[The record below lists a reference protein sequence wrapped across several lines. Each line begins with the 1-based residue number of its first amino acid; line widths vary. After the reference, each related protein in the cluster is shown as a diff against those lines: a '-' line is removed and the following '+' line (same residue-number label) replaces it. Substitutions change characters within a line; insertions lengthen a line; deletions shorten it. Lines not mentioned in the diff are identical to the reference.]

1 MLRSDQA
8 AGAFAF
14 SMIVVNTMIKEANE
28 YATLTL
34 TLLSIIWVG
43 FKLANE
49 IVLRKKLKN
58 KE

>member
-34 TLLSIIWVG
+34 TLLSIVWVG
-43 FKLANE
+43 YKLANE
-49 IVLRKKLKN
+49 IIIRKKLKN
-58 KE
+58 NK

>member
-1 MLRSDQA
+1 MLKSDQA
-8 AGAFAF
+8 AGVFAL

-34 TLLSIIWVG
+34 TLLSIVWVG

-49 IVLRKKLKN
+49 MVLRKKLKN
-58 KE
+58 K